1 MPGDIPKDR
10 EKRML
15 LGKYL
20 EAFFSVINRIFQ
32 LNYNLYTDDDC
43 KENSE
48 NWNGNLKRVV
58 EGKNKQQALICV
70 SRRLVNIV
78 YGMLKNQTEYQEPER

>member
-1 MPGDIPKDR
+1 MLGDFLFCQDTDYY
-10 EKRML
+10 L
-15 LGKYL
+15 LT
-20 EAFFSVINRIFQ
+20 IFQ

-58 EGKNKQQALICV
+58 EGKNKQQAIICV